1 MQAAVKII
9 HTMVALNA
17 LQEMQRQE
25 AAVKAHG
32 RAAFQGEQ
40 EAKIRRRR
48 AEEQRKLALYPLG
61 NFIHTNKT

>member
-25 AAVKAHG
+25 AAVK
-32 RAAFQGEQ
+32 RLMVEQ
-40 EAKIRRRR
+40 PSKANKRLKSGDD
-48 AEEQRKLALYPLG
+48 APKNSG
-61 NFIHTNKT
+61 N